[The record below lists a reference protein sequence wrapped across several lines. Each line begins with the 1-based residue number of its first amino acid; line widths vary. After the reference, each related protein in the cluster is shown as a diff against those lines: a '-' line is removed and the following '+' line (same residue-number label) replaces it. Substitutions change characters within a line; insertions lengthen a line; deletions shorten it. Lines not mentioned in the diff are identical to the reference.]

1 MITALEKGFSS
12 WMAHP
17 KSLHGSVFFVGGVLS
32 FDTTAYHFRLFVFT
46 LVMGQIE
53 KAVEK

>member
-1 MITALEKGFSS
+1 MITALEKVLSS

-32 FDTTAYHFRLFVFT
+32 FRTTAYHFGCLFFT
-46 LVMGQIE
+46 
-53 KAVEK
+53 